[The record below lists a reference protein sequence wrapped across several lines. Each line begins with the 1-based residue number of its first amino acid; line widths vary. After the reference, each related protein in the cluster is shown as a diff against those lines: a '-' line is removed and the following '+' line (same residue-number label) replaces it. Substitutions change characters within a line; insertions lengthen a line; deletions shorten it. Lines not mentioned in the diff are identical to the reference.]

1 MNNSK
6 CCNSTE
12 QSLQFYSLSSAFTSQ
27 NRQNFRTTQL
37 GDSQSAS
44 RLRPSMDSQRPL
56 GALGW
61 IAAKCCDTHRAVQTV
76 KTYLNAKLQT
86 FEDVSHCR
94 LHISVAFGHSA
105 QIPELLP
112 SRPAKLLGFL
122 YHLRRMSRIIILDQ
136 CASLLWPSR
145 CSRFVSVWVFSMQ
158 MLRLHTFA

>member
-27 NRQNFRTTQL
+27 NAPFSDNTTC
-37 GDSQSAS
+37 DSQSAS

-86 FEDVSHCR
+86 FEDVIHCR

-105 QIPELLP
+105 QIPELP

-122 YHLRRMSRIIILDQ
+122 YHLRRMSGIIILDQ